1 MKMTVEM
8 LEKMGVTEVD
18 TQKKLMEFF
27 EDMETKMA
35 AMEEE
40 LAGKDGELAESRKQ
54 AAMEK
59 AILEAGGKN
68 VKAIL
73 ALIDMEKVSYDV
85 KNGLQGMELESLKK
99 EVPYLFHEKEEKM
112 KGTGVTRGYTKKENE
127 ISAAFKK
134 GLRR

>member
-1 MKMTVEM
+1 MKMTVSM
-8 LEKMGVTEVD
+8 LEKMGVTNMG
-18 TQKKLMEFF
+18 TQNKLMEIFL
-27 EDMETKMA
+27 EMEEKMA

-54 AAMEK
+54 AAVEK

-68 VKAIL
+68 VKAIM
-73 ALIDMEKVSYDV
+73 ALIDMEQVRYDT
-85 KNGLQGMELESLKK
+85 KKGLQNLDLESLKA